1 MTGFASA
8 GVHITSLVVRTLPAQ
23 WQQTLAR
30 VRRLQNVEVHT
41 GDAVGKF
48 VVLLE
53 TDDEQQI
60 LDAIDRIQEI
70 DGVLS
75 ATMVYHHIDEQ

>member
-1 MTGFASA
+1 MDCLVSER
-8 GVHITSLVVRTLPAQ
+8 VHITSLVVHARPAKWKQILTQVKRLP
-23 WQQTLAR
+23 T
-30 VRRLQNVEVHT
+30 VEVHT
-41 GDAVGKF
+41 GDTIGKF

-53 TDDEQQI
+53 TQDEEQI

-75 ATMVYHHIDEQ
+75 ATMVYHHIDE